1 MIISVT
7 QEEITNIIEKS
18 EKKVF
23 HRVFD
28 KQCVVVIKL
37 ENGFTVVGESACVDP
52 ENYDEQIGYD
62 IAIKSIEKRL
72 WELEGYLLQV
82 LNSF

>member
-1 MIISVT
+1 MSISVT
-7 QEEITNIIEKS
+7 QDQINNIIKMS

-28 KQCVVVIKL
+28 KQCVVVIKIK
-37 ENGFTVVGESACVDP
+37 NGFTIVGESACVDP
-52 ENYDEQIGYD
+52 TNYNEKIGYE

-72 WELEGYLLQV
+72 WELEGYLLQ
-82 LNSF
+82 NKK